1 MFSKKF
7 NSLLDF
13 SDHLFKAAT
22 SEVFAFQKG
31 LEIASL
37 LIQRDAK
44 KQIGHLQPQVGTF
57 NAWDE
62 LADTTKDEK
71 ERLGYKFNSDYNPLL
86 RTGYLRDSIEYEIDM
101 PKLEAV
107 IGSKYDVAAFQ
118 EFGTRTIPPRPFIG
132 PAMFKNMDKIAQIFG
147 ECAIRGIAGGRIVAE
162 DIGRIV
168 GYHQDIKL

>member
-1 MFSKKF
+1 MLEKKF

-22 SEVFAFQKG
+22 NEVFALNQG
-31 LEIASL
+31 LKMVSV
-37 LIQRDAK
+37 LIKNEAK
-44 KQIGHLQPQVGTF
+44 REIGHLQPQVGSF

-62 LADTTKDEK
+62 LADSTKDEK
-71 ERLGYKFNSDYNPLL
+71 ERLGYKFNADYNPLL

-101 PKLEAV
+101 PNLEAI

-132 PAMFKNMDKIAQIFG
+132 PAMFKNMDTIAQILG
-147 ECAIRGIAGGRIVAE
+147 EVAVRGIAGGNIIAE
-162 DIGRIV
+162 EIGRAV